1 MHFEGISGAINVSI
15 VAFSIVFGVLLV
27 LTAMI
32 YAIKVF
38 SGSGDNKPAGG
49 APAAKGG
56 AAPAKAA
63 APAAAPVAGGKDGA
77 SCASAGT
84 RASCPSQASGSPQAK
99 IVAAI
104 TAAIMAM
111 TGGRGRIL
119 SIQPAAAGGRPFS
132 TWRASGVVSLVNNRL
147 TRPWNR

>member
-49 APAAKGG
+49 APASRGA

-63 APAAAPVAGGKDGA
+63 PAAAPLE
-77 SCASAGT
+77 
-84 RASCPSQASGSPQAK
+84 ASGSPQAK

>member
-15 VAFSIVFGVLLV
+15 VAFSIVFGVLLI

-32 YAIKVF
+32 YTIKVF
-38 SGSGDNKPAGG
+38 SGSGDKPAGG
-49 APAAKGG
+49 APVGKG
-56 AAPAKAA
+56 ATASSKPA
-63 APAAAPVAGGKDGA
+63 APAAAPL
-77 SCASAGT
+77 
-84 RASCPSQASGSPQAK
+84 QASGSPQAK

-119 SIQPAAAGGRPFS
+119 SIQPAVAGGRPFS
-132 TWRASGVVSLVNNRL
+132 TWRTSGVVGLVNNRL
-147 TRPWNR
+147 NRPWNR

>member
-15 VAFSIVFGVLLV
+15 VAFSIVFGVLLI

-32 YAIKVF
+32 YAMKLF
-38 SGSGDNKPAGG
+38 AGSGDKPAGG
-49 APAAKGG
+49 APAAKGA

-63 APAAAPVAGGKDGA
+63 APAAAPI
-77 SCASAGT
+77 
-84 RASCPSQASGSPQAK
+84 QASGSPQAK

-132 TWRASGVVSLVNNRL
+132 TWRASGVVALVNNRL
-147 TRPWNR
+147 ARPWNR

>member
-15 VAFSIVFGVLLV
+15 VAFSIVFGVLLI

-32 YAIKVF
+32 YTIKVF

-49 APAAKGG
+49 AG
-56 AAPAKAA
+56 AAPA
-63 APAAAPVAGGKDGA
+63 AGGKNGA

-132 TWRASGVVSLVNNRL
+132 TWRASGVVALVNNRL
-147 TRPWNR
+147 NRPWNR

>member
-32 YAIKVF
+32 YTIKVF
-38 SGSGDNKPAGG
+38 SGSGDKPAGG
-49 APAAKGG
+49 APAGKGA

-63 APAAAPVAGGKDGA
+63 PAAAPL
-77 SCASAGT
+77 
-84 RASCPSQASGSPQAK
+84 QASGSPQAK

-119 SIQPAAAGGRPFS
+119 SIQPAVAGGRPFS
-132 TWRASGVVSLVNNRL
+132 TWRASGVVGLVNNRL
-147 TRPWNR
+147 ARPWNR

>member
-49 APAAKGG
+49 APAAKGA

-63 APAAAPVAGGKDGA
+63 PAAAPL
-77 SCASAGT
+77 
-84 RASCPSQASGSPQAK
+84 QASGSPQAK

>member
-38 SGSGDNKPAGG
+38 SGRGDNKPAGG
-49 APAAKGG
+49 APASRGA

-63 APAAAPVAGGKDGA
+63 PAAAPAAGGKNGA

-104 TAAIMAM
+104 TAAIRAM

-147 TRPWNR
+147 ARPWNR

>member
-63 APAAAPVAGGKDGA
+63 APAAAPV
-77 SCASAGT
+77 
-84 RASCPSQASGSPQAK
+84 QASGSPQAK

>member
-15 VAFSIVFGVLLV
+15 VAFSIVFGVLLI

-32 YAIKVF
+32 YTIKVF

-49 APAAKGG
+49 TPAGKGA

-63 APAAAPVAGGKDGA
+63 PVAAPL
-77 SCASAGT
+77 
-84 RASCPSQASGSPQAK
+84 QASGLPQAK

-119 SIQPAAAGGRPFS
+119 SIQPAATGGRPFS
-132 TWRASGVVSLVNNRL
+132 TWRASGVVGLVNNRL
-147 TRPWNR
+147 NRPWNR

>member
-49 APAAKGG
+49 AG
-56 AAPAKAA
+56 AAPA
-63 APAAAPVAGGKDGA
+63 AGGKNGA

>member
-49 APAAKGG
+49 APAAKGA

-63 APAAAPVAGGKDGA
+63 PAAAPL
-77 SCASAGT
+77 
-84 RASCPSQASGSPQAK
+84 QASGSPQAK

-104 TAAIMAM
+104 TAAIMTM

>member
-1 MHFEGISGAINVSI
+1 MQFEGISGAINVSI

-32 YAIKVF
+32 YTIKVF
-38 SGSGDNKPAGG
+38 SGSGDKPAGG
-49 APAAKGG
+49 AG
-56 AAPAKAA
+56 AR
-63 APAAAPVAGGKDGA
+63 PVAGGKDGA

-84 RASCPSQASGSPQAK
+84 RASCTSQASGSPQAK

-119 SIQPAAAGGRPFS
+119 SIRPAAAGGRIWPAA
-132 TWRASGVVSLVNNRL
+132 RACRNASASRA
-147 TRPWNR
+147 RSS